1 MPIQSGWRSTRS
13 DVSRLKRDLLCSES
27 HPNPLNPLNA
37 KEKGVSELLLGDST
51 VCSFD
56 SESTKSLVLPYS
68 DADFLEVSNQYGRF
82 RHLFLQMSTFGD
94 SGIAAFVHPYILSP
108 FGSDDSQLGYHEIS
122 NRMSEGRTESLAWV
136 PGFYCKVNRHCCSA
150 VSGNALYY
158 SAMIHSRLDAQ
169 PDAA

>member
-94 SGIAAFVHPYILSP
+94 SGIAAFVTRTSYPLSA
-108 FGSDDSQLGYHEIS
+108 QTIRNWGYHEIS

-136 PGFYCKVNRHCCSA
+136 PG
-150 VSGNALYY
+150 L
-158 SAMIHSRLDAQ
+158 
-169 PDAA
+169 

>member
-1 MPIQSGWRSTRS
+1 MCSRRNSILSRRLRINFYNSVVASLVGCANSSGWRSMRS

-37 KEKGVSELLLGDST
+37 KEKGVSELLLGNST

-56 SESTKSLVLPYS
+56 SESRESLVLPYS

-82 RHLFLQMSTFGD
+82 RHLFLQISTFGD

-108 FGSDDSQLGYHEIS
+108 FGSDDSQLG
-122 NRMSEGRTESLAWV
+122 V
-136 PGFYCKVNRHCCSA
+136 P
-150 VSGNALYY
+150 
-158 SAMIHSRLDAQ
+158 
-169 PDAA
+169 